1 MNFATLFYSGGKDSH
16 YVLFKALKKGY
27 KVPFLVNF
35 EPLPHSDGEKYFNSL
50 YDKKTIEIHSR
61 LMKIPVFYYKFGK
74 GRGKI
79 FKDDRGFFLSDMLEF
94 IKSRA
99 LSLGIKKIKILVPW
113 ISDDI
118 SVNPKTYKRYV
129 MFKKIFK
136 EKKADF
142 DFVVEDETTVSIIK
156 KTLKNR
162 IKSICV
168 SVPRPII
175 KKKSKEHID
184 KIKSFLGAGIDM
196 QFLKS
201 LISQELEIKREGGVL
216 VRQDV
221 HSTVISSPLF
231 EKDVEIKKISVCEG
245 NNIFSLKIFFV

>member
-16 YVLFKALKKGY
+16 YVLFKALRKGY

-50 YDKKTIEIHSR
+50 YDKKTIEVHSK
-61 LMKIPVFYYKFGK
+61 LMKIPVCYYKFGGK
-74 GRGKI
+74 RGKI

-99 LSLGIKKIKILVPW
+99 LCLGIKKIKILVPW

-129 MFKKIFK
+129 MFKKIFE

-142 DFVVEDETTVSIIK
+142 DFVVENETTVSIIK

-168 SVPRPII
+168 SVPKPII

-196 QFLKS
+196 RFLKS
-201 LISQELEIKREGGVL
+201 WISEEMEIKREGGVL

-221 HSTVISSPLF
+221 HSMVISSPLF